1 MTEGMKTLN
10 LQPPTFFDH
19 DIFTG
24 LRYTLNDI
32 EDTEFLAGLTTDTRT
47 GEMLGF
53 IEASRRF
60 GENWVAEVET
70 RLFLNSD
77 GEQDIFEGFKN
88 DSFIN
93 ISIGRY
99 F

>member
-1 MTEGMKTLN
+1 
-10 LQPPTFFDH
+10 
-19 DIFTG
+19 
-24 LRYTLNDI
+24 
-32 EDTEFLAGLTTDTRT
+32 
-47 GEMLGF
+47 MLGF

-60 GENWVAEVET
+60 GENWVAELET

-77 GEQDIFEGFKN
+77 GVQDIFEGFKN
-88 DSFIN
+88 DSFVN

>member
-1 MTEGMKTLN
+1 
-10 LQPPTFFDH
+10 
-19 DIFTG
+19 
-24 LRYTLNDI
+24 
-32 EDTEFLAGLTTDTRT
+32 
-47 GEMLGF
+47 MLGF
-53 IEASRRF
+53 IETSRRF
-60 GENWVAEVET
+60 RENWVAEIEA